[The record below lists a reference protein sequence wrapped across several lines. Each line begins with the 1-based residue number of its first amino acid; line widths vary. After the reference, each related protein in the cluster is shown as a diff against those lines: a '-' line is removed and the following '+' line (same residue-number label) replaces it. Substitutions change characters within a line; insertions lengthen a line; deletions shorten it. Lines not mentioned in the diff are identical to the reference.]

1 MATPIKVVLQDEV
14 DSLGQSG
21 DVVRVRPGYARN
33 FLIPRGLAAHAT
45 AGNLARVED
54 LKAKAREK
62 ASAAKAE
69 AVGLK
74 GKLESVSVKI
84 SRQVGAENKMF
95 GSVSARDIEEAFENA
110 HGLKFD
116 RRKVKLTDAIRKL
129 GLSEVK
135 VQLHPEVEAT
145 LRVEVIIQA

>member
-14 DSLGQSG
+14 EHLGVSG

-33 FLIPRGLAAHAT
+33 FLIPRGLAAPAT
-45 AGNLARVED
+45 AGNLARVEE

-62 ASAAKAE
+62 AAAAKAE
-69 AVGLK
+69 AVTLK
-74 GKLESVSVKI
+74 GKLEAVSVKI
-84 SRQVGAENKMF
+84 ARQVGAENKMF

-110 HGLKFD
+110 HGLSFD
-116 RRKVKLTDAIRKL
+116 RRKVKLADAIRTL

-145 LRVEVIIQA
+145 LRVEVIIQS

>member
-14 DSLGQSG
+14 EHLGHSG

-33 FLIPRGLAAHAT
+33 FLIPRGLAAPAT
-45 AGNLARVED
+45 SGNLARVED

-69 AVGLK
+69 AGALK

-84 SRQVGAENKMF
+84 ARQVGAENKMF
-95 GSVSARDIEEAFENA
+95 GSVSARDIEEAFENV

-116 RRKVKLTDAIRKL
+116 RRKVKLVDPIRTL

>member
-1 MATPIKVVLQDEV
+1 MATPIRVVLQDEV
-14 DSLGQSG
+14 EHLGHSG

-33 FLIPRGLAAHAT
+33 FLIPRGLAAPAT
-45 AGNLARVED
+45 SGNLARVED

-69 AVGLK
+69 AGALK
-74 GKLESVSVKI
+74 SKLESVSVKI
-84 SRQVGAENKMF
+84 ARQVGAENKMF
-95 GSVSARDIEEAFENA
+95 GSVSARDIEEAFENV

-116 RRKVKLTDAIRKL
+116 RRKVKLADPIRTL

>member
-1 MATPIKVVLQDEV
+1 MATPIRVVLQDEV
-14 DSLGQSG
+14 EHLGHSG

-33 FLIPRGLAAHAT
+33 FLIPRGLAAPAT
-45 AGNLARVED
+45 SGNLARVED

-62 ASAAKAE
+62 AAAAKAE
-69 AVGLK
+69 AGALK
-74 GKLESVSVKI
+74 SKLESVSVKI
-84 SRQVGAENKMF
+84 ARQVGAENKMF
-95 GSVSARDIEEAFENA
+95 GSVSARDIEEAFENV

-116 RRKVKLTDAIRKL
+116 RRKVKLADPIRTL

>member
-14 DSLGQSG
+14 EHLGASG

-33 FLIPRGLAAHAT
+33 FLIPRGLAAPAT

-62 ASAAKAE
+62 AAATKAE
-69 AVGLK
+69 AVTLK
-74 GKLESVSVKI
+74 GKLEAVSVKI
-84 SRQVGAENKMF
+84 ARQVGAENKMF
-95 GSVSARDIEEAFENA
+95 GSVSARDIEEAFENT
-110 HGLKFD
+110 HGLRFD
-116 RRKVKLTDAIRKL
+116 RRKVKLAEAIRTL

-135 VQLHPEVEAT
+135 VQLHSDVEAT
-145 LRVEVIIQA
+145 LRVEVIIQS

>member
-14 DSLGQSG
+14 EHLGLSG
-21 DVVRVRPGYARN
+21 DVVRVRPGFARN

-62 ASAAKAE
+62 AAAAKSD
-69 AVGLK
+69 AVALK
-74 GKLESVSVKI
+74 SKLESVSVKI
-84 SRQVGAENKMF
+84 ARQVGAENKMY
-95 GSVSARDIEEAFENA
+95 GSVTARDIEEAFENV

-116 RRKVKLTDAIRKL
+116 RRKLRLPEAIRTLGLAEVKLQ
-129 GLSEVK
+129 V
-135 VQLHPEVEAT
+135 HPEVEAN

>member
-14 DSLGQSG
+14 EHLGASG

-33 FLIPRGLAAHAT
+33 FLIPRGLAAPAT

-62 ASAAKAE
+62 AAATKAE
-69 AVGLK
+69 AVTLK
-74 GKLESVSVKI
+74 GKLEAVSVKI
-84 SRQVGAENKMF
+84 ARQVGAENKMF
-95 GSVSARDIEEAFENA
+95 GSVSARDIEEAFENT
-110 HGLKFD
+110 HGLRFD
-116 RRKVKLTDAIRKL
+116 RRKVKLADAIRTL

-135 VQLHPEVEAT
+135 VQLHSDVEAT
-145 LRVEVIIQA
+145 LRVEVIIQS

>member
-14 DSLGQSG
+14 DHLGQSG

-135 VQLHPEVEAT
+135 VQLHPDVEAT